1 MVSPLVQLVLYPPL
15 YYQLHL
21 SITIE
26 VEWEGQRGMNTDVV
40 VGIAV
45 TLVAPVKA
53 LPFAEH
59 ISVMFL
65 NHPLACE
72 ASMRPLGLVVSMLE
86 EPLGAGGM
94 VGRAVRDV
102 LVE

>member
-1 MVSPLVQLVLYPPL
+1 M
-15 YYQLHL
+15 
-21 SITIE
+21 
-26 VEWEGQRGMNTDVV
+26 EWEGQRGINTDVV

-53 LPFAEH
+53 FPFDEH

-65 NHPLACE
+65 NQPFACA
-72 ASMRPLGLVVSMLE
+72 ASMRPLGLVVSRLD
-86 EPLGAGGM
+86 EPLGAGAR
-94 VGRAVRDV
+94 VGRAVMDV